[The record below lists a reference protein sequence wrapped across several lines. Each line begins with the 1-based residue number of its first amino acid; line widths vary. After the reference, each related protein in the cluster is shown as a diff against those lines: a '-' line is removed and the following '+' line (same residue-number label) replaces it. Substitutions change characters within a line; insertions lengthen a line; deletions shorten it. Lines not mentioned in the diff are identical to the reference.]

1 MLYCQCIQVAVIKG
15 RLVWEMQR
23 ASGRAQAQI
32 SGLKLEMEAS
42 TVNLTLEKQQL
53 QSAQERIM
61 LRYVHSS
68 TTLTPFAHQEWLHT
82 IC

>member
-1 MLYCQCIQVAVIKG
+1 MLYGQCIEVTVIKG
-15 RLVWEMQR
+15 RLVWEMQG

-42 TVNLTLEKQQL
+42 TMNLTLEKQQL

-61 LRYVHSS
+61 LRYVH
-68 TTLTPFAHQEWLHT
+68 
-82 IC
+82 